1 MVIDKRFKNP
11 LVCAA
16 LVCAAI
22 VYSGAVKVKDRH
34 QFVSLVEKHDI
45 ILLHGKIVSNPAK
58 LSSRASY
65 SCAFEVHAAVSKSGV
80 TSSCNGRVTAFIDEA
95 IVEAHFPGKLYSSS
109 KGKGAFMC
117 EKGALAVLSGSFKG
131 DIFFVKS
138 VQNARWEHDVSGRI
152 AHVRA
157 LSRLQFRRLM
167 YAWGD
172 AGGLLLALLSGSRE
186 YTEHAVS
193 DAFREA
199 GLSHILALSGMHLSL
214 VSGIALFAGTRM
226 LGKKRAYLLQFC
238 AVVLF
243 VWFAGFSPSL
253 VRAFLCSVLLLLF
266 SLCSVHGAD
275 MFVVLCI
282 SFLCHA
288 FIAPSHL
295 LNAAFMLSYGAL
307 AGILLFAEKITVP
320 LVRALPKP
328 FASSLAA
335 STGAQVF
342 TAPISLALFGA
353 FMPVGIVAAVAVS
366 PLVTLFIYGGLACMA
381 LCLTCPFFVGAAG
394 FAMNALYNA
403 IKLLVVFFA
412 HFPAIH
418 L

>member
-1 MVIDKRFKNP
+1 MIGKKIKNP

-16 LVCAAI
+16 LLCAVL
-22 VYSGAVKVKDRH
+22 VYSGAVKVKDRC
-34 QFVSLVEKHDI
+34 QFVSLVEKQDI
-45 ILLHGKIVSNPAK
+45 VLMSGKIASNPVK
-58 LSSRASY
+58 LSSRPSY
-65 SCAFEVHAAVSKSGV
+65 SCAFEAHAVVSKSGV
-80 TSSCNGRVTAFIDEA
+80 TSSCSGRTTVFIDEA

-109 KGKGAFMC
+109 KGKGALMC
-117 EKGALAVLSGSFKG
+117 ETGARAVLSGSFKG

-138 VQNARWEHDVSGRI
+138 VQGAGWENGVRGRI

-157 LSRLQFRRLM
+157 RSRLQFRRLM
-167 YAWGD
+167 YAWGA

-186 YTEHAVS
+186 YTERVVS
-193 DAFREA
+193 DAFKGA

-214 VSGIALFAGTRM
+214 VSGIALFAGTHA
-226 LGKKRAYLLQFC
+226 LGKKRAYLVQFF

-253 VRAFLCSVLLLLF
+253 MRAFLCSALLLLF
-266 SLCSVHGAD
+266 ALCSVRGVD

-307 AGILLFAEKITVP
+307 AGILLLAEKITVL
-320 LVRALPKP
+320 LVRAVPQPL
-328 FASSLAA
+328 ASSLAA

-342 TAPISLALFGA
+342 TAPVSLALFGT
-353 FMPVGIVAAVAVS
+353 FMPAGIIATVAVS
-366 PLVTLFIYGGLACMA
+366 PLVTLFIYGGLACMV
-381 LCLTCPFFVGAAG
+381 LCLACPFFVGAAG
-394 FAMNALYNA
+394 FAMNALYGA
-403 IKLLVVFFA
+403 IKLLAVFFA
-412 HFPAIH
+412 QFPAVH